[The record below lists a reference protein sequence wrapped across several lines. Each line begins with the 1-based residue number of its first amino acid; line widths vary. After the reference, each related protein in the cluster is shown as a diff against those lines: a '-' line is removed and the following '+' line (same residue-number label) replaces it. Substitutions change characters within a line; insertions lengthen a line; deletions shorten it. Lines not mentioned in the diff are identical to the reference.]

1 MTNKKTNKDFFN
13 EVIAISGA
21 NKELAEW
28 AAKQIKTLEKKA
40 ANRKPTKEQVANIG
54 LKADILE
61 TLKAINKPAT
71 VSELLATGRFEATIT
86 NQKLTSLL
94 TQMVKTKEVVRETD
108 KKKAFYSV
116 PSEDENE
123 ESEVEGE

>member
-1 MTNKKTNKDFFN
+1 MANKKTNKDFFN

-28 AAKQIKTLEKKA
+28 AAKQIKALEKKA
-40 ANRKPTKEQVANIG
+40 ENRKPTKEQVANIG

-123 ESEVEGE
+123 ESEVKGE

>member
-1 MTNKKTNKDFFN
+1 MANKKTNKEYFA
-13 EVIAISGA
+13 EVIALAGA

-28 AAKQIKTLEKKA
+28 AAKQIEALEKKA
-40 ANRKPTKEQVANIG
+40 ANRKPTKEQVANVG
-54 LKADILE
+54 LKADIVE
-61 TLKAINKPAT
+61 ALKAIGKPAT

-116 PSEDENE
+116 PSEVEG
-123 ESEVEGE
+123 EVEGE

>member
-1 MTNKKTNKDFFN
+1 MADKKTNKDFFN
-13 EVIAISGA
+13 EVIAISGT

-28 AAKQIKTLEKKA
+28 AAKQIKALEKKA
-40 ANRKPTKEQVANIG
+40 TNRKPTKEQVANIG